1 MNEDPG
7 RESLTERG
15 RELEDLLTEAKAK
28 PGVADA
34 LELQKRMT
42 EVAAASGQVQPPQSV
57 SVADF
62 APNPP
67 A

>member
-1 MNEDPG
+1 MTEEPG
-7 RESLTERG
+7 RDSLTKRG
-15 RELEDLLTEAKAK
+15 RELDDLLTEAKTK

-42 EVAAASGQVQPPQSV
+42 EVAAASGNVPPPQSV
-57 SVADF
+57 TVADF